1 MNVFIV
7 VRIYDARDGC
17 LHCNNAR
24 LMMIDNSFFFGCQF
38 RNNGCSP
45 DLGGDQVIEYPMAPG
60 PGLLDYSTIY
70 VC

>member
-24 LMMIDNSFFFGCQF
+24 LMMIDNSFFLVASFEIMDAV
-38 RNNGCSP
+38 RIWE
-45 DLGGDQVIEYPMAPG
+45 VIR
-60 PGLLDYSTIY
+60 
-70 VC
+70 